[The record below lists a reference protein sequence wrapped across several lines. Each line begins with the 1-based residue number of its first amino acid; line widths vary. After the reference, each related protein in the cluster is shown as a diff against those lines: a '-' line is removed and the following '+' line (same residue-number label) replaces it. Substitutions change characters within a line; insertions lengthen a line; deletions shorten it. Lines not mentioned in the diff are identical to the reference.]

1 MKSVNRST
9 GRPDSGDLAPTNGVN
24 SIDEGRSAL
33 AIACTLGTRDLQ
45 VRLGDIRDLAF
56 RSLRRSRREGPALHL
71 TYDGEVFAEV
81 EKLVA
86 RESDCCAFLDFDVTR
101 DETGVHVT
109 ITAPAAIADAA
120 DELFSH
126 FTPGLL
132 LDGHD

>member
-9 GRPDSGDLAPTNGVN
+9 GRPDSGGLAPTDGVN

-33 AIACTLGTRDLQ
+33 AIACTLGIRDLQ
-45 VRLGDIRDLAF
+45 VRLADIRDLAF
-56 RSLRRSRREGPALHL
+56 RSLRRSRREGSVLHL
-71 TYDGEVFAEV
+71 TYDREVLAEV

-86 RESDCCAFLDFDVTR
+86 RESDCCAFLEFDVAR